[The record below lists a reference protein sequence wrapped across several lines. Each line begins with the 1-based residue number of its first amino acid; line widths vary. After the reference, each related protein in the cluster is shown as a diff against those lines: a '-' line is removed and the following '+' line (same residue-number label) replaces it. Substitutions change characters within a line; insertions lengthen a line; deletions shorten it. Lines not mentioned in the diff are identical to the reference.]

1 MLQFLRIRN
10 NRLTNEGKPLST
22 GAFIRQRAE
31 QFYIDLYGSDHEIKF
46 KCSSGWV
53 SRFTARY
60 KYILNPSGCERQKSF
75 AKDGENSF
83 DEFDIGDVVPTNEQN
98 QIGDDIG
105 DGKNDRDCSILHDQ
119 AIVEGLGQNA
129 LI

>member
-1 MLQFLRIRN
+1 MN
-10 NRLTNEGKPLST
+10 SEGKPIST
-22 GAFIRQRAE
+22 GSFIRKRAE

-60 KYILNPSGCERQKSF
+60 KYVLNPSGYEPPKHF
-75 AKDGENSF
+75 AKESENCF
-83 DEFDIGDVVPTNEQN
+83 DEFGIVNVTPTIEQTQIANDIICDESNE
-98 QIGDDIG
+98 
-105 DGKNDRDCSILHDQ
+105 RDCSILDDQ
-119 AIVEGLGQNA
+119 AIEGLGQSA